1 MTTLIHR
8 AGTESA
14 GTRTDADKTG
24 PESGTTTASDTD
36 TTTTD
41 KATADTATTTDAT
54 TADVSSGA
62 RRKGTQADGMAVASF
77 ILGLVGLLVMNLV
90 LGPLSLVLGAV
101 ALHRGTGRR
110 GRALLGMALGAADLV
125 VLAAIVTVDGTV
137 SWNFPV

>member
-1 MTTLIHR
+1 M
-8 AGTESA
+8 
-14 GTRTDADKTG
+14 
-24 PESGTTTASDTD
+24 TD

-41 KATADTATTTDAT
+41 TAKTDTATATDAATADA
-54 TADVSSGA
+54 SSGA